1 MSSTLQL
8 STRATNLRDCLKS
21 VVPLPAIALVLTTIQ
36 CALDEWKAES
46 ISRPS
51 LLCLVGAERF
61 FRCRM
66 TFRMRGWFHYC
77 FVSYQTNVY
86 SRSYAGVNP
95 IFQTSLV
102 RHSISDDDFAADE
115 AQTVTALPPP
125 LD

>member
-51 LLCLVGAERF
+51 LLLSLENLFTMPGRSRAIL
-61 FRCRM
+61 
-66 TFRMRGWFHYC
+66 
-77 FVSYQTNVY
+77 SLQNDLL
-86 SRSYAGVNP
+86 SDARSYAGVNP
-95 IFQTSLV
+95 IFQTSPV